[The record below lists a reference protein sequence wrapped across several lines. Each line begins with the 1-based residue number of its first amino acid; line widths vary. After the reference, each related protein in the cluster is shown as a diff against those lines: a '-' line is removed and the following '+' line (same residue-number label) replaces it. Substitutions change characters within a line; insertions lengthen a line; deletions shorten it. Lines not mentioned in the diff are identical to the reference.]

1 MKLIY
6 QGKNGE
12 FINEV
17 PARDLEPQDIKDI
30 ATKWQL
36 SLAETEGLL
45 LRGKLYKQAL
55 KEEKQPAKLHRP
67 SFPTD
72 SQNTPESEQ
81 E

>member
-30 ATKWQL
+30 AAKWQL

-45 LRGKLYKQAL
+45 MKRGLYKAEAPELPQR
-55 KEEKQPAKLHRP
+55 KRK
-67 SFPTD
+67 D
-72 SQNTPESEQ
+72 ESETGD
-81 E
+81 

>member
-17 PARDLEPQDIKDI
+17 PARDLEPHEVKGI
-30 ATKWQL
+30 ARKWQL

-45 LRGKLYKQAL
+45 IKRGLYKA
-55 KEEKQPAKLHRP
+55 EAPAKKA
-67 SFPTD
+67 SKD
-72 SQNTPESEQ
+72 ESEDS
-81 E
+81 

>member
-1 MKLIY
+1 MRLLY

-17 PARDLEPQDIKDI
+17 PARDLEAQDIQEI
-30 ATKWQL
+30 AEKWGK

-45 LRGKLYKQAL
+45 IKRGLYKAEAPEL
-55 KEEKQPAKLHRP
+55 PKSKRK
-67 SFPTD
+67 D
-72 SQNTPESEQ
+72 ESEG